1 MGRRKGKHFNK
12 EKKNCRKKIRLV
24 FIIVLIISSIY
35 FANYFNKSKEQQQ
48 ETEELLNTVVA
59 ENNIVLENKENER
72 ITQVKALKEQYP
84 DVVGW
89 LEIGGTNINYPV
101 MQGTDNSYYMTHD
114 YKKKYAKSGSLFL
127 DKDYNWSIPSS
138 NLLIYG
144 HNNKDGIM
152 FQELLKYKDESFYK
166 EHPTFKFT
174 TPEENAEYE
183 IISAFLSRV
192 YYKSEKNVFR
202 YYYFVHAENE
212 QQYEDYVLNAKK
224 AALYYT
230 GKSAEYGEQLITLS
244 TCEYSQEDGR
254 FVVVAKKKQ

>member
-1 MGRRKGKHFNK
+1 MEKGKRYKK
-12 EKKNCRKKIRLV
+12 ESKNFRGIIRKICTLL
-24 FIIVLIISSIY
+24 IVISSIY
-35 FANYFNKSKEQQQ
+35 FINYYKESKQQQ
-48 ETEELLNTVVA
+48 NKTEELINSITVESNTETPKPVN
-59 ENNIVLENKENER
+59 ENIAK
-72 ITQVKALKEQYP
+72 VKSLKMEYP

-101 MQGTDNSYYMTHD
+101 MQGKDNSYYMTHD
-114 YKKKYAKSGSLFL
+114 YKKEYAKSGSLFL
-127 DKDYNWSIPSS
+127 DKDYDWSIPSS

-166 EHPTFKFT
+166 QHPTFKFT
-174 TPEENAEYE
+174 TPEEDAEYE

-202 YYYFVHAENE
+202 YYYFVHAQNE
-212 QQYEDYVLNAKK
+212 KEYNEYVLNAKK
-224 AALYYT
+224 ASLYNT
-230 GKSAEYGEQLITLS
+230 EKTAKYGEQLITLS

-254 FVVVAKKKQ
+254 FVVVARKKK

>member
-1 MGRRKGKHFNK
+1 MEKGKRYKK
-12 EKKNCRKKIRLV
+12 ENENYRKKLRKI
-24 FIIVLIISSIY
+24 FIWLLIISSIY
-35 FANYFNKSKEQQQ
+35 FINYYKESKQQQ
-48 ETEELLNTVVA
+48 KETEELVNSITVESNTEKPNVVN
-59 ENNIVLENKENER
+59 ENIAK
-72 ITQVKALKEQYP
+72 VKSLKMEYP

-89 LEIGGTNINYPV
+89 LEIEGTNINYPV

-114 YKKKYAKSGSLFL
+114 YKKEYAKSGSLFL
-127 DKDYNWSIPSS
+127 DKDYDWSIPSS

-166 EHPTFKFT
+166 QHPTFKFT
-174 TPEENAEYE
+174 TPEEDAEYE

-212 QQYEDYVLNAKK
+212 QQYDDYVLNAKK
-224 AALYYT
+224 ASLYDT
-230 GKSAEYGEQLITLS
+230 GKTAKYGEQLITLS

-254 FVVVAKKKQ
+254 FVVVARKKK